1 MCALHLLHD
10 FDTFASNILLW
21 RELTYEDDGIRMYN
35 VKTKSYGKSN

>member
-21 RELTYEDDGIRMYN
+21 GELTYEDDGIRMYN
-35 VKTKSYGKSN
+35 VNIKSYGKSN